1 MKTLRAMTV
10 LQVSDVEASAAFY
23 ARLGFHA
30 HGIWPTEDN
39 PEEGGFCVTQRGEV
53 TLGLQLLRGPLRV
66 NTHWAVY
73 IYVSDVRAMHG
84 ELAAEG
90 IEINRAPE
98 EMPYGC
104 KDFDIH
110 DPDGHLIAF
119 GQDMT
124 ENPHGPGLGSERGRG

>member
-1 MKTLRAMTV
+1 MKTLRSMTV
-10 LQVSDVEASAAFY
+10 LQVSNVEASAAFY

-39 PEEGGFCVTQRGEV
+39 PDEGGFCVTQRGDV

-73 IYVSDVRAMHG
+73 IYVSDVHAMHD

-90 IEINRAPE
+90 VEINRAPE

-104 KDFDIH
+104 TDFDIR

-124 ENPHGPGLGSERGRG
+124 QNAHGPGLGSERGRG